1 SSMFRDFFASKKF
14 KVLMCIVVI
23 LAGFMAY
30 AGANGRLS
38 AAPQELLAAALV
50 PFQRVSAMLSGGIS
64 GLVTKY
70 AQIDEV
76 MAQNETLK
84 KRVSDMEK
92 QMVEYDRMQME
103 NQQYKDL
110 YKIREE
116 KPEFKVASGS
126 VIARDAMEQ
135 FSSFT
140 LDVGSSSG
148 IEQYD
153 VVINSEGCLVGQV
166 LEAGPN
172 WCKVITIIDPT
183 LNAAA
188 IVSSTRDTGIVTGD
202 AEYAAMG
209 KCVMT
214 NLSRETMATEGDLVT
229 TTGLGGVFPKNIIVG
244 AIEEI
249 TPEIS
254 GKSMVAVIQPNAK
267 ISTLTMAFVIT
278 EY

>member
-1 SSMFRDFFASKKF
+1 MFRDFFASKKF

-249 TPEIS
+249 MPEIS
-254 GKSMVAVIQPNAK
+254 GKSMVAIIQPNAK

>member
-1 SSMFRDFFASKKF
+1 MFRDFFASKKF

-92 QMVEYDRMQME
+92 QLVEYDRMQME

-116 KPEFKVASGS
+116 KPEYKVASGS

-249 TPEIS
+249 MPEIS

>member
-1 SSMFRDFFASKKF
+1 MFRDFFASKKF

-249 TPEIS
+249 MPEIS
-254 GKSMVAVIQPNAK
+254 GKSMVAIIQPNAK
-267 ISTLTMAFVIT
+267 ISTLTMAFVI
-278 EY
+278 

>member
-1 SSMFRDFFASKKF
+1 MFRDFFASKKF

-249 TPEIS
+249 MPEIS